1 MSLDNLPF
9 SRNNIAAFKAS
20 IFPCLM
26 LFSSKADGIE
36 IPPKVIYMITKRYIV
51 IARHTVL
58 HQWSKLGS
66 F

>member
-26 LFSSKADGIE
+26 LFSSKADGNRNSSE
-36 IPPKVIYMITKRYIV
+36 SNLYDYKEVYCNSKTYCIT
-51 IARHTVL
+51 
-58 HQWSKLGS
+58 SME
-66 F
+66 